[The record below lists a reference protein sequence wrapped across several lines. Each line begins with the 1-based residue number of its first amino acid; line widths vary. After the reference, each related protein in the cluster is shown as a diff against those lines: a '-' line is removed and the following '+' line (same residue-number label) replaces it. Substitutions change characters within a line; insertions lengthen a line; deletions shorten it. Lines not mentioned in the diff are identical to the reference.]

1 MLKLKLEKEQKNE
14 LVSRVQDYFYKERS
28 EEIGEL
34 SAEFLIDYMI
44 AELGPY
50 IYNQAIQDAL
60 KLVGDKMVALEDD
73 LHAIEKP
80 IAFNRR

>member
-14 LVSRVQDYFYKERS
+14 LVSRLQDYFYKERS

-80 IAFNRR
+80 IVFNRR

>member
-80 IAFNRR
+80 ITFNRR

>member
-1 MLKLKLEKEQKNE
+1 MLKLKLEKEQKDQ
-14 LVSRVQDYFYKERS
+14 LISRVQTYFYEERS
-28 EEIGEL
+28 EEIGAL
-34 SAEFLIDYMI
+34 SAEFLLDYMI
-44 AELGPY
+44 AEIGPY

-80 IAFNRR
+80 LQTKRR

>member
-1 MLKLKLEKEQKNE
+1 MLKLKLEKEQKDQ
-14 LVSRVQDYFYKERS
+14 LISHVQTYFYEERS
-28 EEIGEL
+28 EEIGAL
-34 SAEFLIDYMI
+34 SAEFLLDYMI
-44 AELGPY
+44 AEIGPY

-80 IAFNRR
+80 LQTKRR